1 MRRTYSIA
9 GRVTAENERTI
20 LALCAKEAL
29 GEVSP
34 VTDIVFGSD
43 GFLYRCIYSHVST
56 TDKAPITG
64 ANWALYWQRDPGPLI
79 TGTPNWVNG
88 ILYILESPGS
98 DVPSLGRIYDIN
110 LAVPGSG
117 AAIANKFN
125 IVRSPQGTP
134 IAIEPQ
140 SLNPEYPT
148 SRFNGATEF
157 TVAPPYVSGDPLMT
171 ISLSQRG
178 TFRWQTVPRY
188 GLEISGADPATD
200 CLRLMF
206 AVGTTVTGE
215 ATHTASF
222 VFEE

>member
-1 MRRTYSIA
+1 MRRAYSIA
-9 GRVTAENERTI
+9 GNVTAADEKTI

-29 GEVSP
+29 GGA
-34 VTDIVFGSD
+34 VTTASLVYGSD
-43 GFLYRCIYSHVST
+43 ALRYQCILSHTAT
-56 TDKAPITG
+56 TDKKPITG
-64 ANWALYWQRDPGPLI
+64 ANWALYWQTPPPGTI
-79 TGTPNWVNG
+79 RTTSFWASGTFYTSAS
-88 ILYILESPGS
+88 LSPI
-98 DVPSLGRIYDIN
+98 VPSLGRIYDIN

-140 SLNPEYPT
+140 SLNPEYPA